1 MWLRG
6 IENDIYLQVGLL
18 TTGGLAAK
26 NAILIVEYAHQFRM
40 QGQTLLKAAK
50 HAAALRFRPI
60 IMTSAAF
67 LLGVLPLLA
76 ADGAGASSQQS
87 IGTGVVGGT
96 LSATV
101 LGVLMVP
108 VFFVC
113 VSLLFDEKLR
123 KRAFKWKS

>member
-1 MWLRG
+1 M
-6 IENDIYLQVGLL
+6 
-18 TTGGLAAK
+18 
-26 NAILIVEYAHQFRM
+26 
-40 QGQTLLKAAK
+40 
-50 HAAALRFRPI
+50 
-60 IMTSAAF
+60 
-67 LLGVLPLLA
+67 A

>member
-1 MWLRG
+1 MRECSPWCF
-6 IENDIYLQVGLL
+6 V
-18 TTGGLAAK
+18 
-26 NAILIVEYAHQFRM
+26 M
-40 QGQTLLKAAK
+40 S
-50 HAAALRFRPI
+50 
-60 IMTSAAF
+60 MTSAAF